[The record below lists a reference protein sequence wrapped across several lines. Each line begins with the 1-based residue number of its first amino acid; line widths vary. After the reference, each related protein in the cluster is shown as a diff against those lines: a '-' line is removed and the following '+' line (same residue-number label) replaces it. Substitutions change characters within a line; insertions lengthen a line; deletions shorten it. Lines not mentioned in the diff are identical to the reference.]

1 MPKMRKTRLGGGL
14 ATRYGTAPRR
24 RHIDILVRLRKK
36 HECPKCR
43 VRAARRLSVG
53 LWQCRRC
60 GNQFTGGAYSPF
72 TKVGEVAKRAAASA
86 TPMITTS
93 ELMEEETTL
102 VSEAESEKPKRKRS
116 RKKTGDSEKEE
127 AK

>member
-1 MPKMRKTRLGGGL
+1 MRKTRLGGGL
-14 ATRYGTAPRR
+14 STRYGTAPRR

-36 HECPKCR
+36 HECPKCK

-60 GNQFTGGAYSPF
+60 GNQFTGGAYFPF
-72 TKVGEVAKRAAASA
+72 TKVGEIAKRAAASA
-86 TPMITTS
+86 TSMISPS
-93 ELMEEETTL
+93 ESMEEETTSI
-102 VSEAESEKPKRKRS
+102 SEAESEQPKRKRS
-116 RKKTGDSEKEE
+116 QKKTGSSEKEE

>member
-1 MPKMRKTRLGGGL
+1 MRKTRLGGGL
-14 ATRYGTAPRR
+14 STRYGTAPRR

-36 HECPKCR
+36 HECPKCK

-72 TKVGEVAKRAAASA
+72 TKVGEIAKRAAASA
-86 TPMITTS
+86 TSMISPS
-93 ELMEEETTL
+93 ESMEEETTSI
-102 VSEAESEKPKRKRS
+102 SEAESEQPKKKRNQ
-116 RKKTGDSEKEE
+116 KKTGNSEKEE

>member
-1 MPKMRKTRLGGGL
+1 MRKTRLGGGL
-14 ATRYGTAPRR
+14 STRYGTAPRR

-36 HECPKCR
+36 HECPKCK

-60 GNQFTGGAYSPF
+60 GNQFTGGAYFPF
-72 TKVGEVAKRAAASA
+72 TKVGEIAKRAAASA
-86 TPMITTS
+86 TSIISPS
-93 ELMEEETTL
+93 ESMEEETTSI
-102 VSEAESEKPKRKRS
+102 SEAESEQPKRKRS
-116 RKKTGDSEKEE
+116 QKETGNSEKEE

>member
-1 MPKMRKTRLGGGL
+1 MRKTRLGGGL
-14 ATRYGTAPRR
+14 STRYGTAPRR

-36 HECPKCR
+36 HECPKCK

-60 GNQFTGGAYSPF
+60 GNQFTGGAYFPF

-86 TPMITTS
+86 TSMISPS
-93 ELMEEETTL
+93 ESMEEETTSI
-102 VSEAESEKPKRKRS
+102 SEAESEQPKRKRS
-116 RKKTGDSEKEE
+116 QKKTGNSEQEE

>member
-1 MPKMRKTRLGGGL
+1 MRKTRLGGGL
-14 ATRYGTAPRR
+14 STRYGTAPRR

-36 HECPKCR
+36 HECPKCK

-60 GNQFTGGAYSPF
+60 GNQFTGGAYFPF
-72 TKVGEVAKRAAASA
+72 TKVGEIAKRAAASA
-86 TPMITTS
+86 TSMISPSESMEAETTS
-93 ELMEEETTL
+93 I
-102 VSEAESEKPKRKRS
+102 SEAESEQPKSKRS
-116 RKKTGDSEKEE
+116 QKKTGNSEKEE

>member
-1 MPKMRKTRLGGGL
+1 MRKTRLGGGL
-14 ATRYGTAPRR
+14 STRYGTAPRR

-36 HECPKCR
+36 HECPKCK

-60 GNQFTGGAYSPF
+60 GNQFTGGAYFPF
-72 TKVGEVAKRAAASA
+72 TKVGEIAKRAAASA
-86 TPMITTS
+86 TSMISPS
-93 ELMEEETTL
+93 ESMEEETTSI
-102 VSEAESEKPKRKRS
+102 SEADSEQPKRKRS
-116 RKKTGDSEKEE
+116 QKKTGNSEKEE

>member
-1 MPKMRKTRLGGGL
+1 MRKTRLGGGL

-36 HECPKCR
+36 HECPKCK

-60 GNQFTGGAYSPF
+60 GNQFTGGAYFPF

-86 TPMITTS
+86 TSMIPPS
-93 ELMEEETTL
+93 ELMEEETASI
-102 VSEAESEKPKRKRS
+102 SEDESEKLKRKRT
-116 RKKTGDSEKEE
+116 RKKTSNSEKEE
-127 AK
+127 PK

>member
-1 MPKMRKTRLGGGL
+1 MRKTRLGGGL
-14 ATRYGTAPRR
+14 STRYGTAPRR

-36 HECPKCR
+36 HECPKCK

-60 GNQFTGGAYSPF
+60 DNQFTGGAYSPF
-72 TKVGEVAKRAAASA
+72 TKVGEIAKRAAASA
-86 TPMITTS
+86 TSMISPS
-93 ELMEEETTL
+93 ESMEEETTSI
-102 VSEAESEKPKRKRS
+102 SETESEQPKRKRS
-116 RKKTGDSEKEE
+116 QKKTGNSEKEE

>member
-1 MPKMRKTRLGGGL
+1 MRKTRLGGGL
-14 ATRYGTAPRR
+14 STRYGTAPRR

-36 HECPKCR
+36 HECPKCK

-60 GNQFTGGAYSPF
+60 GNQFTGGAYFPF
-72 TKVGEVAKRAAASA
+72 TKVGEIAKRAAASA
-86 TPMITTS
+86 TSMISPS
-93 ELMEEETTL
+93 ESMEEETTSI
-102 VSEAESEKPKRKRS
+102 SEAESEQPKKKRNQ
-116 RKKTGDSEKEE
+116 KKTGNSEKEE

>member
-1 MPKMRKTRLGGGL
+1 MRKTRLGGGL

-24 RHIDILVRLRKK
+24 RYIDILVRMRRK
-36 HECPKCR
+36 HECPKCK

-60 GNQFTGGAYSPF
+60 GNQFTGGAYFPF
-72 TKVGEVAKRAAASA
+72 TKIGEVAKRAATRSPL
-86 TPMITTS
+86 TSPS
-93 ELMEEETTL
+93 ELIKEEPPSISET
-102 VSEAESEKPKRKRS
+102 ESEKPKRKKS
-116 RKKTGDSEKEE
+116 RKKTGNSQKEE

>member
-1 MPKMRKTRLGGGL
+1 MRKTRLGGGL
-14 ATRYGTAPRR
+14 STRYGTAPRR

-36 HECPKCR
+36 HECPKCK

-72 TKVGEVAKRAAASA
+72 TKVGEIAKRAAASA
-86 TPMITTS
+86 TSIISPS
-93 ELMEEETTL
+93 ESMEEETTSI
-102 VSEAESEKPKRKRS
+102 SEAESEQPKRKRS
-116 RKKTGDSEKEE
+116 QKKTGNSEKEE

>member
-1 MPKMRKTRLGGGL
+1 MRKTRLGGGL
-14 ATRYGTAPRR
+14 STRYGTAPRR

-36 HECPKCR
+36 HECPKCK

-60 GNQFTGGAYSPF
+60 GNQFTGGAYFQF
-72 TKVGEVAKRAAASA
+72 TKVGEIAKRAAASA
-86 TPMITTS
+86 TSMISPS
-93 ELMEEETTL
+93 ESMEEETTSI
-102 VSEAESEKPKRKRS
+102 SEADSEQPKRKRS
-116 RKKTGDSEKEE
+116 QKKTGNSEKEE

>member
-1 MPKMRKTRLGGGL
+1 MRKTRLGGGL

-36 HECPKCR
+36 HECPKCK

-60 GNQFTGGAYSPF
+60 GNQFTGGAYFPF

-86 TPMITTS
+86 TPLISTS
-93 ELMEEETTL
+93 ELMEEETTS
-102 VSEAESEKPKRKRS
+102 VSEAESEKPKRKRN

-127 AK
+127 TK

>member
-1 MPKMRKTRLGGGL
+1 MRKTRLGGGL
-14 ATRYGTAPRR
+14 STRYGTAPRR

-36 HECPKCR
+36 HECPKCK

-60 GNQFTGGAYSPF
+60 GNQFTGGAYFPF
-72 TKVGEVAKRAAASA
+72 TKVGEIAKRAAASA
-86 TPMITTS
+86 TSMISPS
-93 ELMEEETTL
+93 ESMEEETTSI
-102 VSEAESEKPKRKRS
+102 SEAESEQPKRKRS
-116 RKKTGDSEKEE
+116 QKKTGNSEKEE

>member
-1 MPKMRKTRLGGGL
+1 MRKTRLGGGL
-14 ATRYGTAPRR
+14 STRYGTAPRR

-36 HECPKCR
+36 HECPKCK

-60 GNQFTGGAYSPF
+60 GNQFTGGAYFPF
-72 TKVGEVAKRAAASA
+72 TKVGEIAKRAAASA
-86 TPMITTS
+86 TSMISPS
-93 ELMEEETTL
+93 ESMEEETTSI
-102 VSEAESEKPKRKRS
+102 SEAESEQLKRKRS
-116 RKKTGDSEKEE
+116 QKKTGNSEKEE

>member
-1 MPKMRKTRLGGGL
+1 MRKTRLGGGL

>member
-14 ATRYGTAPRR
+14 ANRYGTAPRR

-36 HECPKCR
+36 HECPKCK

-72 TKVGEVAKRAAASA
+72 TKVGEIAKRAATSA
-86 TPMITTS
+86 TSMISPS
-93 ELMEEETTL
+93 ELMEEETTSS
-102 VSEAESEKPKRKRS
+102 SEDESEKPKKRS
-116 RKKTGDSEKEE
+116 RKKTGTSEKEE

>member
-1 MPKMRKTRLGGGL
+1 MRKTRLGGGL
-14 ATRYGTAPRR
+14 STRYGTAPRR

-36 HECPKCR
+36 HECPKCK
-43 VRAARRLSVG
+43 VRATRRLSVG

-60 GNQFTGGAYSPF
+60 DNQFTGGAYFPF

-86 TPMITTS
+86 TSMISTS
-93 ELMEEETTL
+93 ELMEEETTSI
-102 VSEAESEKPKRKRS
+102 SEAESEKPKRKSS
-116 RKKTGDSEKEE
+116 RKETANSQKVN